1 MVKFLFLF
9 LWKENLLVV
18 LGVILYILLVGY
30 PPFWDE
36 DQHRLYAQIKAGA
49 YDYPSPEWDTVTPEV
64 SSGFWSHQ
72 KRGQGF
78 GHTRGEVRVIVT
90 LQSDVR
96 VMVTTEV
103 SSGLWSH

>member
-1 MVKFLFLF
+1 MGNTITTCPAPTFNSPWPVSFSDI
-9 LWKENLLVV
+9 WVENLVFV

-64 SSGFWSHQ
+64 SSGFWSH
-72 KRGQGF
+72 R
-78 GHTRGEVRVIVT
+78 R
-90 LQSDVR
+90 
-96 VMVTTEV
+96 
-103 SSGLWSH
+103 